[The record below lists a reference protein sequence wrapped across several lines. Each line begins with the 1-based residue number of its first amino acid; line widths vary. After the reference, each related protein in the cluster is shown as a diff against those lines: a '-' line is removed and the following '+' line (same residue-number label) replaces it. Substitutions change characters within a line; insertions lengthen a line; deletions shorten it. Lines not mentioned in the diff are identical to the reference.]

1 MGSPH
6 FHYGGA
12 VELSNNR
19 PGGVIFFRR
28 DLLRVLLVIT
38 LFSKESSMKSV
49 KGKGN
54 PVTGPGGP
62 IG

>member
-1 MGSPH
+1 MTH
-6 FHYGGA
+6 MVQINA
-12 VELSNNR
+12 RNVERSK
-19 PGGVIFFRR
+19 VIVK
-28 DLLRVLLVIT
+28 LT
-38 LFSKESSMKSV
+38 SKFVFEDEV

>member
-1 MGSPH
+1 MYNIYTLKISDIYC
-6 FHYGGA
+6 FSTATA
-12 VELSNNR
+12 VARMYLN
-19 PGGVIFFRR
+19 
-28 DLLRVLLVIT
+28 IT
-38 LFSKESSMKSV
+38 LYVHWLLCLLKPRKG